1 MKVEVSSVRA
11 KIRNWLR
18 PLLQTP
24 FHPQWFMT
32 KRGGQKLAWVKRHST
47 GRTLD
52 VGCADGAM
60 ANVLAPECDYVGL
73 DYPETA
79 LKLYRTKPSVF
90 GDAAHL
96 PLASGSFDTVML
108 LDTLEHVALPDAAI
122 TEASRVL
129 KPEGLLLITIPFA
142 YPVHDAPHDFQRFT
156 EFGLRSRAKN
166 AGLEIIEM
174 SPIGSGIEAGALS
187 ACVSLAQAS
196 IEAISLRSWR
206 MVFIP
211 FAVFAIPTI
220 NMIAWLI
227 SKALPESQ
235 MQPLAY
241 YMRAVKR
248 PVHEDVAQKS

>member
-1 MKVEVSSVRA
+1 MKVEVSSART

-24 FHPQWFMT
+24 FHPQWFMA
-32 KRGGQKLAWVKRHST
+32 KRGVQKLAWVKRHSK

-60 ANVLAPECDYVGL
+60 ASILSPDCDYVGL

-90 GDAAHL
+90 GDAAQL

-108 LDTLEHVALPDAAI
+108 LDTLEHVALPDAAMM
-122 TEASRVL
+122 EACRVL
-129 KPEGLLLITIPFA
+129 KQEGLLMITIPFA

-156 EFGLRSRAKN
+156 QFGLRSRAKN
-166 AGLEIIEM
+166 AGFEIIEI
-174 SPIGSGIEAGALS
+174 SSIGSGMEAGALS

-196 IEAISLRSWR
+196 IETFSRRSWR
-206 MVFIP
+206 MVFVPI
-211 FAVFAIPTI
+211 AVFAIPVI
-220 NMIAWLI
+220 NIFAWLL
-227 SKALPESQ
+227 SKALPENQ

-241 YMRAVKR
+241 YMLAVKR
-248 PVHEDVAQKS
+248 TVHENVSKES